1 MLIQFKITVL
11 SHFWLFSILWTVP
24 TRFLHPWDFPG
35 KNTRVG
41 CHLLLQGIFPTQGWT
56 HVSCIGR
63 WILYH
68 WATWESQNNI
78 VQFSSVAQLCMI
90 LCNPMD
96 CSMPG
101 LPVHHQLPE
110 FTQIHVHWVGDA
122 IQPTHPLSPPSPP
135 AFTLSQ
141 NEGLFKWVS
150 SSHQV
155 TKYCSF
161 SFNISPSSEHSGQIA
176 FRMDWLDLLAV
187 QGTLKSLE

>member
-90 LCNPMD
+90 LCNPMN

>member
-41 CHLLLQGIFPTQGWT
+41 CHLVLQGTFPTQGWS

-78 VQFSSVAQLCMI
+78 FQFSSVAQLCMI
-90 LCNPMD
+90 LCDPMD

-110 FTQIHVHWVGDA
+110 FTQIHFHWVGDA
-122 IQPTHPLSPPSPP
+122 IQPSHPLWPPSPA
-135 AFTLSQ
+135 AFTLPQ
-141 NEGLFKWVS
+141 HEGLFKWVS